1 MVQALTDGSFD
12 STVLQG
18 NDKVWVVLF
27 TSQRSEDA
35 RNFGAT
41 WDQLAAGLSRM
52 SVGVVDID
60 TDEGRAAAVRL
71 GQLEGGI
78 PAVHMYHDAD
88 AAKGAPI
95 MAGGTTPLLG
105 LKKLRRALKAA
116 VQGLRMS
123 PGGKFLKR
131 GVAGLDPKEVL
142 AKKAR
147 KKPAKPAGA
156 PSASSSEKKAVSSK
170 APATEY
176 YLIADVHP
184 GARARRCCWLRTPRR
199 ACPAARSASHH
210 PPPPPRTPL
219 PACTPPH

>member
-1 MVQALTDGSFD
+1 
-12 STVLQG
+12 
-18 NDKVWVVLF
+18 
-27 TSQRSEDA
+27 
-35 RNFGAT
+35 
-41 WDQLAAGLSRM
+41 
-52 SVGVVDID
+52 
-60 TDEGRAAAVRL
+60 
-71 GQLEGGI
+71 
-78 PAVHMYHDAD
+78 MYHDAD

-95 MAGGTTPLLG
+95 MPGGTTPLLG

-184 GARARRCCWLRTPRR
+184 GARATLLLAAHAAPRLPCCSLRFSP
-199 ACPAARSASHH
+199 PAAPAPH
-210 PPPPPRTPL
+210 PA
-219 PACTPPH
+219 ACMHSPH